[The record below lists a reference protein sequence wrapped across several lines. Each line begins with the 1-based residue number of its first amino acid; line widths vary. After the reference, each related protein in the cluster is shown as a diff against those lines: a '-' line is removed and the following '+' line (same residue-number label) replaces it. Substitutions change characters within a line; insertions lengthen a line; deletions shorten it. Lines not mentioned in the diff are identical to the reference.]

1 MKLRKLTINHWR
13 GIEHRQLEFQDGVTL
28 LEGPNE
34 VGKSTIIEA
43 IQILFTELDS
53 SNKKQVK
60 SIQPVGQ
67 DVGSEVSAEFSVGD
81 YDIIYSKIYN
91 KNKSTTVQISG
102 ASIEHET
109 GRTAHERVANI
120 LADQVDMALW
130 NALLV
135 DQGDQVGQTLL
146 TQSVSLAQALDN
158 AAGVSEAD
166 DLDDTSLIEAA
177 QAEYERYF
185 TLKTGRTKYSQLSE
199 RVDQTREDF
208 TQLQTALKQLEQDS
222 NNQEIAQEEVKRLQT
237 LLPAMQ
243 IAEQEYKQTWQ
254 DLQAQTHV
262 LTTKS
267 QSLIEAQQ
275 QLADVTLGWQSR
287 QALFKQITNQKHE
300 LQQLAAQMEPLQT
313 TAAQESKA
321 VERLRVTQTLFLNEE
336 SNLRNLEML
345 ARGDLTYVEQL
356 EQLDQ
361 CKQKLKQA
369 LSIEKKINEHLAVI
383 ARIAIDADLLERY
396 RQAEQAVAV
405 TEAKAQTASTTLT
418 LKAKQA
424 VTLSV
429 DDSPVVLT
437 KNQQYETSVTNYLSV
452 DLPEWLAIE
461 VSPPESTTDLER
473 AHQQALQARSNLQ
486 QQSGVKDLKDATSQ
500 ANQRASSETQLQ
512 QLQKQ
517 KLALLHRDQLNELEQ
532 QITVLTNTCNQYVQN
547 RTADTPLPN
556 SMAAASEAL
565 SRSTNMLQIHQRE
578 QAVTNQN
585 LQTQADQLATAK
597 QALED
602 KTQKHQ
608 AISAA
613 IEALSERLT
622 AERLNR
628 SDADYEELERVQ
640 RGLVQQLAEEIDI
653 LKGDLSEETR
663 TTHKILLD
671 NASESLQRSAMD
683 LRQQE
688 QKLAIL
694 NDRLE
699 TARANGLHE
708 SLMATESRLAALQQ
722 ELQATEQ
729 RAQAAKRL
737 WETLNHHRDEA
748 RQAYLL
754 PLKKQVESLG
764 TLVFG
769 PSFKVDIAEDWS
781 IRSRTVDGKTLPFD
795 DLSIGAKEQIA
806 ILMRLAAAQ
815 LVAHQNGVPLFIDDA
830 LGFSDPQKL
839 TKMGAAIAAAGRD
852 CQIIILTCSP
862 GRYANVGNAK
872 VIRLDQ

>member
-1 MKLRKLTINHWR
+1 MKLHKLTINHWR
-13 GIEHRQLEFQDGVTL
+13 GIEHQELEFQNGVTL
-28 LEGPNE
+28 VEGPNE
-34 VGKSTIIEA
+34 VGKSSIIEA

-60 SIQPVGQ
+60 SIQPVGL
-67 DVGSEVSAEFSVGD
+67 DVGSEVSAQFSVGD
-81 YDIIYSKIYN
+81 YHIIYTKVYN
-91 KNKSTTVQISG
+91 KNKSTTVKISG
-102 ASIEHET
+102 ATIEHET
-109 GRTAHERVANI
+109 GRTAHERVATI
-120 LADQVDMALW
+120 LAEQVDMALW

-146 TQSVSLAQALDN
+146 NQSASLAQALDN
-158 AAGVSEAD
+158 AAGESDAD
-166 DLDDTSLIEAA
+166 DLDDASLIDAA

-185 TLKTGRTKYSQLSE
+185 TLKTGRIKYSQLSE
-199 RVDQTREDF
+199 RVDQTRENLN
-208 TQLQTALKQLEQDS
+208 QLQTALKQLEQDS
-222 NNQEIAQEEVKRLQT
+222 NNQEITQTEVKRLQT

-243 IAEQEYKQTWQ
+243 VAEEDHKQTWQ

-267 QSLIEAQQ
+267 QSLVEAQQ
-275 QLADVTLGWQSR
+275 QLKDISQGWRSR
-287 QALFKQITNQKHE
+287 QALLKQIATQKNE
-300 LQQLAAQMEPLQT
+300 LEQLTAQIEPLKIK
-313 TAAQESKA
+313 ASQESKV
-321 VERLRVTQTLFLNEE
+321 VERLRATQTVLLNEE

-345 ARGDLTYVEQL
+345 ARNDLSYVEQL
-356 EQLDQ
+356 EQLEQ
-361 CKQKLKQA
+361 HKQRLQQA

-383 ARIAIDADLLERY
+383 ARITIDADTLESY
-396 RQAEQAVAV
+396 RQAEQAVAI
-405 TEAKAQTASTTLT
+405 TQAKAQTAATALT
-418 LKAKQA
+418 VTAKQA
-424 VTLSV
+424 ITLSV
-429 DDSPVVLT
+429 DDSPVALT
-437 KNQQYETSVTNYLSV
+437 KNQQYQTSVTKSLSMDV
-452 DLPEWLAIE
+452 PDWLAIE
-461 VSPPESTTDLER
+461 IAPPESTTDLER
-473 AHQQALQARSNLQ
+473 AYQQAVQTRSNLQ
-486 QQSGVKDLKDATSQ
+486 QQFGVKDLQDATSQ
-500 ANQRASSETQLQ
+500 ANQRANSETQLQ

-517 KLALLHRDQLNELEQ
+517 KLALLQQDQLSDLEQ
-532 QITVLTNTCNQYVQN
+532 QITVLTNTCHQYLQN
-547 RTADTPLPN
+547 RTADTPAPDSKAL
-556 SMAAASEAL
+556 ASETL
-565 SRSTNMLQIHQRE
+565 SLNTNRLQLHQRE
-578 QAVTNQN
+578 LTATNEK
-585 LQTQADQLATAK
+585 LRKQADTLATAK
-597 QALED
+597 QAFED
-602 KTQKHQ
+602 KTQQHQ

-613 IEALSERLT
+613 IDALSERLT

-628 SDADYEELERVQ
+628 SDTDLEELERAQ
-640 RGLVQQLAEEIDI
+640 HQLVAQLSQEIDI
-653 LKGDLSEETR
+653 LKVNLSEETLA
-663 TTHKILLD
+663 THKLLLT
-671 NASESLQRSAMD
+671 NASESLQRGATD
-683 LRQQE
+683 LREQE

-708 SLMATESRLAALQQ
+708 SLMANEAQLANLQQ
-722 ELQATEQ
+722 ELEATEQ

-781 IRSRTVDGKTLPFD
+781 ITSRTLDGKTLPFD

-815 LVAHQNGVPLFIDDA
+815 LVANQNGVPLFIDDA

-862 GRYANVGNAK
+862 GRYANVGNAQ
-872 VIRLDQ
+872 VIKLDQ